1 MTNLRIILNDQ
12 LTHEISSLSDIEK
25 DKDIVLMVELNSE
38 FTYVKHHKKKI
49 AFLLSA
55 MRHFAVELLDSGI
68 NLCYIKLD
76 DKNNK
81 NSLKGQ
87 LKEAIEKYSV
97 KQIIITYPSEYRILQ
112 EIKSWKDIIN
122 IPIEIREDNRFLCT
136 PNEFSKWA
144 GERKQLR
151 MEFFIVKCEK
161 SIIF

>member
-68 NLCYIKLD
+68 NICYIKLD